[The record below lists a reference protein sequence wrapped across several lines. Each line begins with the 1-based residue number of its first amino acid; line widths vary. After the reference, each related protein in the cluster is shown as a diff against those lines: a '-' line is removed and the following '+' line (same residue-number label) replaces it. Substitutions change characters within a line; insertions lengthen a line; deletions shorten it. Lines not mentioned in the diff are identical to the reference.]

1 MLKKK
6 QKHYYL
12 PNHINNVKIMRQISF
27 QHDFFFKYNNNLSA
41 LCKIILYEPPHDK
54 TNKMAC
60 GVRPAKGHPPSL
72 IRVFSV
78 RMKKAWV
85 LSYPL
90 SAQRRLWSDWADA
103 QTDLSVRWAHNH
115 FVGFVMRQLI
125 RVLRHGPSRLFH
137 SFRARPIKKK
147 LLALWFIMY
156 RIWKRAGT
164 HLKGNQGY

>member
-1 MLKKK
+1 MSKLCVSLFFVLT
-6 QKHYYL
+6 Y
-12 PNHINNVKIMRQISF
+12 NMI
-27 QHDFFFKYNNNLSA
+27 FFFFNSIIAYWLSA
-41 LCKIILYEPPHDK
+41 KLFYMSRLMRKPIK
-54 TNKMAC
+54 WR
-60 GVRPAKGHPPSL
+60 VRPEKGHPPNL

-115 FVGFVMRQLI
+115 FVGFVMRRLI

-137 SFRARPIKKK
+137 SFRAGPIKQK

-156 RIWKRAGT
+156 GVWKRARV
-164 HLKGNQGY
+164 HIW

>member
-1 MLKKK
+1 MSKLCVR
-6 QKHYYL
+6 L
-12 PNHINNVKIMRQISF
+12 VFNMI
-27 QHDFFFKYNNNLSA
+27 FFFKYNNNLST
-41 LCKIILYEPPHDK
+41 LCEIILYEPPHDK

-90 SAQRRLWSDWADA
+90 SAQRRLWSDWVDA

-115 FVGFVMRQLI
+115 FVGFVMRRLI

-137 SFRARPIKKK
+137 SFRAGPIKKK

-156 RIWKRAGT
+156 GIWKRARVPIW
-164 HLKGNQGY
+164 

>member
-1 MLKKK
+1 
-6 QKHYYL
+6 
-12 PNHINNVKIMRQISF
+12 MRQISF
-27 QHDFFFKYNNNLSA
+27 QHDFFFRLFFFLNTIINLPA
-41 LCKIILYEPPHDK
+41 LCEIILYEPPHDK

-90 SAQRRLWSDWADA
+90 SAQQRLWSDWADA

-115 FVGFVMRQLI
+115 FTGFVMRWLI

-137 SFRARPIKKK
+137 SFRDGPIKKK

-156 RIWKRAGT
+156 GIRKCVRVPIW
-164 HLKGNQGY
+164 